1 MAISISTNVQ
11 SLVAQNSF
19 LNTSNNISKSLE
31 RLSSGKRINSAV
43 DDPAGLAISTKIEV
57 NLKSLERAR
66 KNAMDGISALQVAE
80 GSMSAITDTLIR
92 MRELTVQASNGT
104 LSNQDRMFLNNETQQ
119 LIMEINRIAES
130 TKFNGVS
137 LVSGAF
143 SVNGLVLQIGVE
155 GNSTGTITVTL
166 PNIGTDSLGSISEKV
181 VSQISLSS
189 SAGQARA
196 MLKYIDAAIEDI
208 AKARSELGSQ
218 VSRLNVV
225 INQVTVNFNNL
236 SAAKSRILDT
246 DIAEETAK
254 LTSNQILSQAGISVI
269 MQANQ
274 VPQMALALIQG

>member
-11 SLVAQNSF
+11 SLIAQNNFS
-19 LNTSNNISKSLE
+19 NTSNNISKSLE

-57 NLKSLERAR
+57 NLKSLARAKR
-66 KNAMDGISALQVAE
+66 NAMDGISALQVAE

-92 MRELTVQASNGT
+92 MRELTIQASNGT
-104 LSNQDRMFLNNETQQ
+104 LSSQDRVFLNDETQQ
-119 LIMEINRIAES
+119 LILEINRITES

-137 LVSGAF
+137 LVSGAY
-143 SVNGLVLQIGVE
+143 SVSGLVLQIGIE

-189 SAGQARA
+189 SAGQARS
-196 MLKYIDAAIEDI
+196 MLKYIDAAIDDI
-208 AKARSELGSQ
+208 AVARSSLGSQ
-218 VSRLNVV
+218 VSRLNVA
-225 INQVTVNFNNL
+225 IDQLTVNFNNL
-236 SAAKSRILDT
+236 SAAKSRMLDT